1 MPKRSRSYKA
11 AQLERLKDPN
21 YAAEYINAA
30 MEAGDDA
37 ALLLALRNVVEA
49 RTVNSVASEAGL
61 SRESIYR
68 MLSETGNPCYSS
80 LLGILGAL
88 GLQFKIQP
96 TLQDSREREMHS
108 PDSSLVWEV
117 NDRPHPY
124 FSQKLE
130 EFTRAFRQFG
140 NAASED
146 ESSTMEREVME
157 MAA

>member
-1 MPKRSRSYKA
+1 MPKRSRSYRA
-11 AQLERLKDPN
+11 GQLERLKDPE

-49 RTVNSVASEAGL
+49 RTVNSVASDAGL

-96 TLQDSREREMHS
+96 TLQESRERELCT

-117 NDRPHPY
+117 NDRPRPY

-130 EFTRAFRQFG
+130 EFTRAFRQFR